1 MLRQFW
7 MNLVNGCICWGLK
20 RFQQLRK
27 CCMFANS
34 FPATAASVTW
44 QLRFFFYF
52 ARNIAYLFCGK
63 LSLSHSLSLSLLV
76 CVFLLR
82 NGQRHLPGQDVPEHG
97 RWQWRQ
103 RPSSRCNF
111 FISLFVLFCLLCCR
125 HLRNW
130 RSCWHAITF
139 VLPSRR
145 SSSRI
150 REWLRILHTIILCR
164 NCWRNP
170 APEVSAFQNAKTTS
184 TKLKASRKVK
194 RKMENKKKLN

>member
-1 MLRQFW
+1 MLHVCQQFSCHCS
-7 MNLVNGCICWGLK
+7 LSYLAVTVFLLLCTKHCI
-20 RFQQLRK
+20 FVLRK
-27 CCMFANS
+27 ALALS
-34 FPATAASVTW
+34 LT
-44 QLRFFFYF
+44 
-52 ARNIAYLFCGK
+52 
-63 LSLSHSLSLSLLV
+63 LSLSVSM

-82 NGQRHLPGQDVPEHG
+82 NGKRHLPGQDVPEHG

-184 TKLKASRKVK
+184 TKLKASRNVK